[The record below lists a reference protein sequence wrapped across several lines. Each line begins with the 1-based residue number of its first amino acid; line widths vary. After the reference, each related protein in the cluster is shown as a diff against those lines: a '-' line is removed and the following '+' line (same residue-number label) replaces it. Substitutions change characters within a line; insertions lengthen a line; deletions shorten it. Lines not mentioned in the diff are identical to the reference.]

1 MTAGLHERRDWP
13 RLQLRLNVEFCPE
26 GEEEPGRLG
35 ATANVSAGGL
45 YFLTS
50 EWQGLASGQGLTLR
64 LSGLSG
70 YGAGPLFR
78 SLCSKAT
85 ILRLDVP
92 EDEHSPYAKKGIA
105 VRFSEKP
112 RFDVYRSS
120 A

>member
-1 MTAGLHERRDWP
+1 MK
-13 RLQLRLNVEFCPE
+13 LNVEFAPE
-26 GEEEPGRLG
+26 GEQEPARMG

-45 YFLTS
+45 YLVTS
-50 EWQGLASGQGLTLR
+50 EWQGLQAGQDLNLR

-78 SLCSKAT
+78 VLRSRAT
-85 ILRLDVP
+85 VLRVDDP
-92 EDEHSPYAKKGIA
+92 NDEDRAYERKGIA
-105 VRFSEKP
+105 LRFSEKP